1 MIAFRLPRQRESLK
15 EQGGH
20 CRRMRRRREVEE
32 RQEVEEREG
41 GAAAFAK
48 VEVGTRA
55 GPVPRNTP
63 KSQLKSVSFGGL
75 DLETR
80 GLFTNHTGYYR
91 FSVQQ
96 SALILRFLKV

>member
-20 CRRMRRRREVEE
+20 CRRKRRRREVEE

-48 VEVGTRA
+48 LRLGRVQGQCPE
-55 GPVPRNTP
+55 TP
-63 KSQLKSVSFGGL
+63 L
-75 DLETR
+75 
-80 GLFTNHTGYYR
+80 NHN
-91 FSVQQ
+91 
-96 SALILRFLKV
+96 